1 MLTGTFQLANRI
13 SFHKRTH
20 PQEWNVQKPT
30 NNRWDWEFLARF
42 LRKQELLFL
51 PQDFSHQFPLI
62 CSLSYVVQF
71 FFSFRNA
78 ILETLIVFKSST
90 VNEIKPWAVTLGY
103 VHSIHHNRH
112 DQTIDRSIDH
122 SSRIHPL
129 HANPKSFDFIKRQK
143 NWFETEMVAIIV
155 VFDSFTN
162 YLTNWLERLHCIMK
176 IDGFESQVYFRRR
189 N

>member
-1 MLTGTFQLANRI
+1 MRLRI
-13 SFHKRTH
+13 SRKIFEETRT
-20 PQEWNVQKPT
+20 V
-30 NNRWDWEFLARF
+30 D
-42 LRKQELLFL
+42 L

-112 DQTIDRSIDH
+112 DQTIDRSIDWSLVTH
-122 SSRIHPL
+122 SPIACKSKKFRFHQTQKKLIQNWNGCYYCCIWFVYQLLNKLIRAIAL
-129 HANPKSFDFIKRQK
+129 HNENRWIWITS
-143 NWFETEMVAIIV
+143 
-155 VFDSFTN
+155 VF
-162 YLTNWLERLHCIMK
+162 
-176 IDGFESQVYFRRR
+176 
-189 N
+189 

>member
-1 MLTGTFQLANRI
+1 MCKNQQIIDETENFSQDFCGNKNCWFT
-13 SFHKRTH
+13 
-20 PQEWNVQKPT
+20 
-30 NNRWDWEFLARF
+30 ARF
-42 LRKQELLFL
+42 LTSISLNLFSLLCR
-51 PQDFSHQFPLI
+51 P
-62 CSLSYVVQF
+62 V
-71 FFSFRNA
+71 FFSFRNV

-129 HANPKSFDFIKRQK
+129 HANPKSFDFIKRKK